1 MSTGPA
7 LPTDLLLR
15 HGGVKLRLHP
25 VQPALHHR
33 QLLLHHLPL
42 AGGAAQLRLRLA
54 QLLDLGLHHLAGRG
68 GADTGVCVGVGG
80 WVARGGVLVF
90 VFCVVCGVDGGGIRQ
105 RPTLQMARAPPTGS
119 VCSLLPDDALL
130 PAATCQTV

>member
-1 MSTGPA
+1 MSTGAPA

-54 QLLDLGLHHLAGRG
+54 QLLDLGLHHLAGRCG
-68 GADTGVCVGVGG
+68 TDTGGWVGG
-80 WVARGGVLVF
+80 WVGRGGVFVF
-90 VFCVVCGVDGGGIRQ
+90 VFVCGVGVEGGGIGQ
-105 RPTLQMARAPPTGS
+105 RPSSQMATGPPTGS
-119 VCSLLPDDALL
+119 VCSLLPLDALL